1 MLIVGATEILGNMHY
16 SVEKNTIW
24 NKLDTVAGINK
35 LKPWMERRGIQ
46 KLDIVPGEISFE
58 PSGL

>member
-1 MLIVGATEILGNMHY
+1 MHY

-46 KLDIVPGEISFE
+46 KIRYS
-58 PSGL
+58 SR